1 MSINEHRIDQKTW
14 DGMNTEKKREYEP
27 KMAKMPRPCITHKV
41 NNLIVRLDDVSSQGY
56 SSLLEKSYYELTVVA
71 LAIDQTKV
79 NSDMVKPEFIQ
90 IYQEKRKLD
99 GRDNIGEFEIRLD
112 NLPDYLK
119 TTLMIE
125 VFYIKNLSGK
135 CFI

>member
-1 MSINEHRIDQKTW
+1 MPLNENRIDQKTW
-14 DGMNTEKKREYEP
+14 DVMNNEKKKEYEP

-41 NNLIVRLDDVSSQGY
+41 DSLIVKLDDVSLQGY
-56 SSLLEKSYYELTVVA
+56 SSLLEKSYYELTVLA

-79 NSDMVKPEFIQ
+79 ISDKVKPEFIQ

-99 GRDNIGEFEIRLD
+99 GRDNIGEFDIPLN
-112 NLPDYLK
+112 NLPDYQK

-125 VFYIKNLSGK
+125 VF
-135 CFI
+135 